1 MLESLSVNDLWINI
15 KHVLSTTMEKHI
27 PTKMI
32 SLNTNISWFRKTHRR
47 AARHKRRANDKAKST
62 NAPGDCEV
70 NRKLRRC

>member
-32 SLNTNISWFRKTHRR
+32 RLNTDIPWLRQTHKR
-47 AARHKRRANDKAKST
+47 AARHKRRANDKAKRT
-62 NAPGDCEV
+62 NAPGD
-70 NRKLRRC
+70 